1 MKKRTKTKLS
11 EATPKEWDDITFVCP
26 EDSTRGNTKK
36 LWRGL
41 TTRFKI
47 LYIIT
52 KVILSASKVLRLC

>member
-36 LWRGL
+36 SCGED
-41 TTRFKI
+41 
-47 LYIIT
+47 
-52 KVILSASKVLRLC
+52 